1 MKRSVVISLALAFV
15 AIAVLANG
23 LTGMATI
30 DLNKQ
35 YCDSDSDCSNK
46 CCLFYNSNSGVC
58 DKASSC
64 NSIKLLSME
73 QSSGISLASN
83 PKLESRLPNLITSN
97 LQFGGRVNIW
107 SSIVAAAL
115 LLVISLFILM
125 AGNRRGI

>member
-30 DLNKQ
+30 DLNKR

-46 CCLFYNSNSGVC
+46 CCFFYNSNSGIC
-58 DKASSC
+58 DEASSC

-97 LQFGGRVNIW
+97 LQFGGSVSIW

-125 AGNRRGI
+125 VGNRRGI